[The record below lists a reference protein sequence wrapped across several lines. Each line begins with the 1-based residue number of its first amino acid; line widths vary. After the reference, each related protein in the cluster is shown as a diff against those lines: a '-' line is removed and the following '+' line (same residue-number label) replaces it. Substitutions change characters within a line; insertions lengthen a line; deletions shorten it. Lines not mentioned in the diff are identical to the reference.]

1 MNDGTSMIGRWL
13 LAGLGLAALTREKA
27 EEIIQD
33 LVRRGKISREEARDL
48 GRQIQE
54 RGESQWAE
62 WRQWLADNSQR
73 LFATAGLVTRE
84 ELARL
89 ERKVAVLEER
99 VDRLGTVQ

>member
-1 MNDGTSMIGRWL
+1 MTEETSMVGRWL

-33 LVRRGKISREEARDL
+33 LIRRGEISREEAKEL
-48 GRQIQE
+48 GHQIQE
-54 RGESQWAE
+54 RGETQWQE
-62 WRQWLADNSQR
+62 WRQWLSGSSQKV
-73 LFATAGLVTRE
+73 FASAGLVTRE

-89 ERKVAVLEER
+89 EQRVTELEER